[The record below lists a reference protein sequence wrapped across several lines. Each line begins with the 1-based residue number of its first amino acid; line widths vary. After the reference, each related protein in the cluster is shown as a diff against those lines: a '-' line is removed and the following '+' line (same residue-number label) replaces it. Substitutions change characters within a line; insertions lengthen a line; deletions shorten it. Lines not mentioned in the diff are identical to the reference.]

1 MLMQHITLMLGL
13 ALMQPGIPSEQDLS
27 RKQELVRLQGGWQL
41 EALEDDGAKTGG
53 ADLKGRS
60 VFFGRDTFLFRHEAG
75 TIQLGM
81 LKIDPT
87 KSPKTVNAAI
97 VRGPQKGDTML
108 GIYTLEGDALK
119 LCFHVPGEERPK
131 DFTAPAG
138 SRRLLMVA
146 KRIRVK
152 DEQPDLAGAYRSVST
167 EIDGSKHVAEA
178 EIERM
183 GDAYLVTYKRG
194 AGLAYVGIGL
204 RKGNV
209 FCLSWISQGQAGVT
223 LYTIESGHRLI
234 GHYTQLGGPGIVSE
248 EVLTRIDYK

>member
-1 MLMQHITLMLGL
+1 MLMQQITLMLGL
-13 ALMQPGIPSEQDLS
+13 ALMQPAVPSEKEATL
-27 RKQELVRLQGGWQL
+27 KQELLRLQGGWQL
-41 EALEDDGAKTGG
+41 EALEEDGAKT
-53 ADLKGRS
+53 AVEDLKNRT
-60 VFFGRDTFLFRHEAG
+60 VFFGRDTFLFRHEAS
-75 TIQLGM
+75 TIQIGM

-87 KSPKTVNAAI
+87 KAPKTVNAAI
-97 VRGPQKGDTML
+97 MRGPQKGDIML

-119 LCFHVPGEERPK
+119 MCFHLPGDERPK

-194 AGLAYVGIGL
+194 AGVAYVGIGL

-234 GHYTQLGGPGIVSE
+234 GHYTQLGGPGIISE
-248 EVLTRIDYK
+248 EVLTRVDYK